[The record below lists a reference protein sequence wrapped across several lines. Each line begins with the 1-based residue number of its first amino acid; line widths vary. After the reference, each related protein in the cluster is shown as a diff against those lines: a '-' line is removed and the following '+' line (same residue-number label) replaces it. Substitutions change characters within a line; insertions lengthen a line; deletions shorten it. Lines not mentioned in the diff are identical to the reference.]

1 MQKKKMSPRSRFILE
16 TDFLQLKAYA
26 WDAMQ
31 LASHHDPEHAKELV
45 NLNNLIYAEVKL
57 QDRRFADSCARLSV
71 LERQMERIGAP
82 QYRTVYKGKP
92 KAR

>member
-31 LASHHDPEHAKELV
+31 LASTHDPDH
-45 NLNNLIYAEVKL
+45 
-57 QDRRFADSCARLSV
+57 DRCLKYLLHRVSI